1 MSNERIG
8 FYEGMFLF
16 PQSATANLQGEVDH
30 IKGILDKAGATI
42 KTFQKWD
49 DRRLAYEIDGNK
61 RGVYFLAYFN
71 APASSL
77 SDLER
82 MCNQSE
88 EVLRMM
94 VTKADHIPTEIIEA
108 NDGSEELATEIKLRS
123 EKSSEASES
132 QSSKISKKDAKESKT
147 KDAPAE
153 KAAPEVAEEVVEEVA
168 EETADEPAEKAAPEV
183 AEEVV
188 KEVAAVDE
196 QTEEVIEDSSEESTE
211 EAATADESEDNSVD
225 KATSEKVA
233 EDTKEETTEA

>member
-16 PQSATANLQGEVDH
+16 PQSATANLQGAVDH

-61 RGVYFLAYFN
+61 RGVYFLTYFN

-94 VTKADHIPTEIIEA
+94 VTKADHIPTETIEA

-123 EKSSEASES
+123 EKSSKASES
-132 QSSKISKKDAKESKT
+132 PSSKISKKDAKESKT

-183 AEEVV
+183 AEEV
-188 KEVAAVDE
+188 AAADE

-211 EAATADESEDNSVD
+211 EAATADEGEDSSVD
-225 KATSEKVA
+225 NATSEKVA
-233 EDTKEETTEA
+233 KDTKEETTEA

>member
-16 PQSATANLQGEVDH
+16 PQSATANLQEAVDH

-82 MCNQSE
+82 RCNQSE
-88 EVLRMM
+88 KVLRMM

-108 NDGSEELATEIKLRS
+108 NEGSEELATEIKLRS
-123 EKSSEASES
+123 EQSSEASES
-132 QSSKISKKDAKESKT
+132 TTSKISKKVAKKSTSDDAPAKEAAPEAAKES
-147 KDAPAE
+147 AE
-153 KAAPEVAEEVVEEVA
+153 D
-168 EETADEPAEKAAPEV
+168 TSDEPAEEV
-183 AEEVV
+183 AVDTTEETPTADGKSDDAAKIEEV
-188 KEVAAVDE
+188 
-196 QTEEVIEDSSEESTE
+196 
-211 EAATADESEDNSVD
+211 ATADESSDDEV
-225 KATSEKVA
+225 TTEEVA
-233 EDTKEETTEA
+233 KDAKEETTEA